1 MNCCCIILS
10 YLLFNVICD
19 CCNDNGGSGCC
30 HGVMLRD
37 NLFVLCDEYSCCRYG
52 FASNK
57 RCICGLFDLR
67 GRRQI
72 RNRHTRA
79 ADGCALCSG
88 GEVKDC
94 EDGLVSEEL
103 IVPVQIN
110 KIALGGLGDTIV
122 GWNRENLSMY
132 RLLSSLFLILVG

>member
-1 MNCCCIILS
+1 MFFVMN
-10 YLLFNVICD
+10 
-19 CCNDNGGSGCC
+19 
-30 HGVMLRD
+30 
-37 NLFVLCDEYSCCRYG
+37 SCCRYG

-67 GRRQI
+67 GRRQM
-72 RNRHTRA
+72 RNRHTRI

-122 GWNRENLSMY
+122 GWNRDENLSMY